1 MPIAHNRLEPAQRRR
16 SDVFRRLMG
25 ENIAAQRKKKRWS
38 QEALAHNAGWSR
50 QQLSRVELGKSSI
63 ATDRLLSLAEVLECE
78 VTDLIPQ
85 RIEVSDSTHYPRA
98 REMHFNYYWE
108 PPKS

>member
-1 MPIAHNRLEPAQRRR
+1 MPIAQDRLEPAQRRQ

-25 ENIAAQRKKKRWS
+25 EKIAEQRKRKRWS

-63 ATDRLLSLAEVLECE
+63 AADRLLLLAEVLECE
-78 VTDLIPQ
+78 VTDLVPM
-85 RIEVSDSTHYPRA
+85 RIEVLHSTHYPERHD
-98 REMHFNYYWE
+98 MHFNYYWQ
-108 PPKS
+108 PPED